1 MYFTRNFNSCVV
13 GLPIWL
19 FWSQILKFWLFFEH
33 LWLFWEMK
41 NARKFCLFQ
50 AYFQSDRL
58 GSGKTLPELH
68 IHYKF
73 LATRVY
79 CHAGCTKYCENFT
92 VALKMIYDIDQT
104 KCTTV
109 YLRGKN
115 MLLNIGLVLYRCY
128 LPVLMS
134 ILCVF
139 VHVLIVYTSKLLSA
153 FFCTRS
159 VFFWWRQVGNPFV

>member
-1 MYFTRNFNSCVV
+1 
-13 GLPIWL
+13 
-19 FWSQILKFWLFFEH
+19 
-33 LWLFWEMK
+33 MK

-92 VALKMIYDIDQT
+92 VALKMIYDIDKT

-159 VFFWWRQVGNPFV
+159 VFFW